1 MKLAVLVVT
10 SFFVF
15 EASQSDFWKYR
26 IQHFFFL
33 DLLLS
38 SGYLKKGWL
47 CLVFYSP
54 LAFI

>member
-38 SGYLKKGWL
+38 SGYLK
-47 CLVFYSP
+47 
-54 LAFI
+54 